1 MRACNVNP
9 TLKTIKEVGGQ
20 AEKGQKMLS
29 MEEVFPMFKA
39 CKESKDQGGFHDYV
53 EVMKL
58 YDKMGDNTMQY
69 YELFKL
75 LTKFGEKLSKEEAK
89 HLMEELCEP
98 EDVDGFTAFIRKFIT
113 FNTYDIKLFK
123 LQPSWKECALL
134 KHKNCEEQRL
144 QYINILVC
152 IRLLLIC

>member
-9 TLKTIKEVGGQ
+9 TLKTIKEIGGQ

-98 EDVDGFTAFIRKFIT
+98 EDVDGFTAFIRKLIT
-113 FNTYDIKLFK
+113 FNTYRTT
-123 LQPSWKECALL
+123 LQIAAFLERMCTA
-134 KHKNCEEQRL
+134 ET
-144 QYINILVC
+144 
-152 IRLLLIC
+152 

>member
-9 TLKTIKEVGGQ
+9 TLKTIKEIGGQ

-113 FNTYDIKLFK
+113 FNTYYIKLFK
-123 LQPSWKECALL
+123 LQPSWKECALQ

-144 QYINILVC
+144 QYISILVC
-152 IRLLLIC
+152 IRLLMIC